1 MPIFNCQFIITGE
14 FYRLFGKQESK
25 NMKTKLVPALLA
37 LVLALFL
44 TSAFGQET
52 DGIKATE
59 NTKKKENF
67 HLYLLIGGSNMTV
80 KNNFSGTDRIYGSRI
95 FLFNDD
101 NEWVSSEDH
110 VKASSDKLEE
120 TGTGPSIF
128 FAESMCTGKRNKNI
142 LIGIINCAEDDSEL
156 ADWMK
161 GGKHYS
167 RAVEKA
173 KLAMNSGVLKGILWH
188 QANSEMRKADP
199 SKYADDVEKL
209 ARDLRKDLNSPDYL
223 PIPFVG
229 GKLMSHPY
237 FGQVDE
243 FKKLNETLQE
253 EFNDTD
259 RSGLVES
266 KGLKDSG
273 DGVHFA
279 AESMPEFGKRYAD
292 AMLYLE
298 GRKAPVEKKKTEG
311 KRK

>member
-1 MPIFNCQFIITGE
+1 
-14 FYRLFGKQESK
+14 
-25 NMKTKLVPALLA
+25 MKTKIVPALIA
-37 LVLALFL
+37 LVLTLIQ
-44 TSAFGQET
+44 TSVFGQET
-52 DGIKATE
+52 DGTKTPE
-59 NTKKKENF
+59 NIKKKENF

-80 KNNFSGTDRIYGSRI
+80 KNNFSGTDRIFGSRI
-95 FLFNDD
+95 FLFDD
-101 NEWVSSEDH
+101 NNEWISSEDH
-110 VKASSDKLEE
+110 IKTSPDKLEE
-120 TGTGPSIF
+120 AGTGPSIF

-142 LIGIINCAEDDSEL
+142 MIGIINCAADDSGL

-161 GGKHYS
+161 GGINYS
-167 RAVEKA
+167 KAVEKA

-188 QANSEMRKADP
+188 LANNEMKKTDP
-199 SKYADDVEKL
+199 PKYAADVAKL
-209 ARDLRKDLNSPDYL
+209 AWDLRKDLNSPDYL

-237 FGQVDE
+237 FGQIDE

-273 DGVHFA
+273 DGIHFA
-279 AESMPEFGKRYAD
+279 AESMPELGKRYAD

-298 GRKAPVEKKKTEG
+298 GRQTFMGKKKTEG
-311 KRK
+311 QRK